1 MSIETVVVLPGSFW
15 QIPIIQKS
23 KAMGYRT
30 LVINPYENSPAF
42 PYADGH
48 LQCDIFDIEKVMR
61 YCISEKVDGI
71 ISDECD
77 IAMPLIAE
85 LGQLLSLPT
94 LNMESAHLFTD
105 KLAMRDFC
113 VEHGIPY
120 PEYRLCRTIKEAE
133 DFFENLHCRI
143 IIKPLDSNSSRGV
156 FLIYSKADIQKY
168 FEKTL
173 SYSKIQKAVLAERY
187 IEGPEFTVDGIKTPD
202 RHFSLAISEKKHFSH
217 NPNIACELYFT
228 SCNKRY
234 NYDILAQQN
243 DLFVNNSPLQFG
255 LTHAEYKFENGNFY
269 LIEIAARGGGN
280 LISSHI
286 VPFLSGADNYQYLL
300 ECCRGHTASPDFTVP
315 ACYKERSAVLCFFDV
330 PENEG
335 IVDRIEGLEIL
346 DTNPQII
353 EYKFNLNLGDR
364 IQAAT
369 TDAERIGFYIACC
382 DTRDQ
387 LDDLMELI
395 KRNVRVVFHE
405 NDRKGYI
412 NENLYIEKSG
422 GYTTGSI

>member
-30 LVINPYENSPAF
+30 LVVNPYENSPAF

-48 LQCDIFDIEKVMR
+48 LQCDIFDIEKVMQ

-85 LGQLLSLPT
+85 LGRQLSMPA
-94 LNMESAHLFTD
+94 LNVESAHLFTD
-105 KLAMRDFC
+105 KFAMRDFC
-113 VEHGIPY
+113 VEHGIPS
-120 PEYRLCRTIKEAE
+120 PEYQLCRTIKEAE
-133 DFFENLHCRI
+133 DFYDSLQSKI
-143 IIKPLDSNSSRGV
+143 ILKPLDSNSSRGV
-156 FLIYSKADIQKY
+156 FTVCSKADIQKY
-168 FEKTL
+168 FEKVL

-202 RHFSLAISEKKHFSH
+202 RHFSLAFSEKKHFAH

-228 SCNKRY
+228 SCNKKCDY
-234 NYDILAQQN
+234 NVLAQQN
-243 DLFVNNSPLQFG
+243 DWFVNHSPLSFG

-300 ECCRGHTASPDFTVP
+300 DCCMGHAASLDFTVP
-315 ACYKERSAVLCFFDV
+315 ACYQKRSAVLRFFDA

-346 DTNPQII
+346 NTNPQII
-353 EYKFNLNLGDR
+353 EYRFHFKPGDR

-382 DTRDQ
+382 DAKDQ

-395 KRNVRVVFHE
+395 KRNVRVVC
-405 NDRKGYI
+405 R
-412 NENLYIEKSG
+412 
-422 GYTTGSI
+422 